1 MLIDCPILIL
11 AFNRADLFEQTL
23 GEVWNA
29 GARNIWVSLDGAR
42 ENNSSDLR
50 TQQIILKVCYQYKL
64 PLEKLRLSI
73 NNQGCRDGVNAG
85 ISWFFSY
92 NLQGIIIED
101 DISISV
107 GYLGLMAKLLGLY
120 SNNKSIFSISSH
132 CDPELLNLSCKD
144 LVLFEAPLCRVW
156 GWATWA
162 DRWSLHLQI
171 IQNKLRPNPFKCFF
185 SLPKYVRTADAS
197 LRLFN
202 CQSGVLNTW
211 DYEWNLSHLLCHAS
225 SITPRALFC
234 LNRGFRDDATHTLLA
249 SPPWLEMTKF
259 EYEIYICSPYEFTD
273 KFMLLHEK
281 CGFPLTTSWKRELIN
296 LFLYILRDYL
306 KITRKYLLRFYFSLR
321 C

>member
-1 MLIDCPILIL
+1 MQIDCPILIL
-11 AFNRADLFEQTL
+11 AFNRADLFEQTISEL
-23 GEVWNA
+23 WSA

-42 ENNSSDLR
+42 ENNSSDVR
-50 TQQIILKVCYQYKL
+50 AQQIILRVCNQHKL
-64 PLEKLRLSI
+64 PMEKLRINI
-73 NNQGCRDGVNAG
+73 NNQGCRDGVNTG

-101 DISISV
+101 DISISI
-107 GYLGLMAKLLGLY
+107 GYLGLMAKLLDLY
-120 SNNKSIFSISSH
+120 SHNKKIFSISSH

-144 LVLFEAPLCRVW
+144 LVLFESPLCRVW

-171 IQNKLRPNPFKCFF
+171 IQNKLRPNPFNCFF
-185 SLPKYVRTADAS
+185 SLPKCVRTADAS

-211 DYEWNLSHLLCHAS
+211 DYEWNLSHLLYHAS

-249 SPPWLEMTKF
+249 SPPWFEMSKY
-259 EYEIYICSPYEFTD
+259 EYENIICSPFEFTD

-281 CGFPLTTSWKRELIN
+281 CGFPLTTSWRREFI
-296 LFLYILRDYL
+296 
-306 KITRKYLLRFYFSLR
+306 YLLLFNLRGHLKKLLKNLPRFCFCTY